1 MLAVIDTHALIRYL
15 YDDPRL
21 SQTAR
26 DLLNQAAATGDQVA
40 CSALT
45 LAEVLYL
52 VEKERIAGEAFDR
65 LLAELE
71 KNGSILT
78 VLPVDLSV
86 IKAMRSIPRNEVPD
100 LPDRVIAATA
110 HNLNV
115 PLISRDRKI
124 VLSSVPTVW

>member
-1 MLAVIDTHALIRYL
+1 M
-15 YDDPRL
+15 
-21 SQTAR
+21 
-26 DLLNQAAATGDQVA
+26 
-40 CSALT
+40 
-45 LAEVLYL
+45 LYL